1 MKPEQI
7 VEATLFASQAPLT
20 SAELARADE
29 GLSDAVVEQAIQVL
43 RERYEADEAAF
54 QIYQLGDGYQILTR
68 PEFAPYL
75 ERFDSVPRPPHLSA
89 AALESLAIVAY
100 RQPIG
105 RIQIEDVRGVSAS
118 SVLRTLLDWEL
129 ISVVGR
135 GDGLGRP
142 LLYGTTDRFLEHFGL
157 KGLSDL
163 PSPEEFPVELGATE
177 EQDDSEQLR
186 EPEPETEAGPELA
199 GGSEPDLTPE
209 QEPVSETEP
218 LVDPETVSELSV
230 DPVPAAGFEFVNEQD
245 PESTDAREPP
255 AVGAPSSDTLP

>member
-7 VEATLFASQAPLT
+7 VEATLFASQTPLT
-20 SAELARADE
+20 PAELARADE
-29 GLSDAVVEQAIQVL
+29 GLSDAVVEEAIQLL

-54 QIYQLGDGYQILTR
+54 QIYQLGDGYQVLTR

-89 AALESLAIVAY
+89 AALESLAIIAY

-129 ISVVGR
+129 VTVVGR
-135 GDGLGRP
+135 GEGLGRP
-142 LLYGTTDRFLEHFGL
+142 LLYGTTDRFLDHFGL

-163 PSPEEFPVELGATE
+163 PSAEELPVELGAPE
-177 EQDDSEQLR
+177 DQPDWEPL
-186 EPEPETEAGPELA
+186 PEPEAEPEAMSEAEPELEAGPE
-199 GGSEPDLTPE
+199 EE
-209 QEPVSETEP
+209 
-218 LVDPETVSELSV
+218 SELEAEHE
-230 DPVPAAGFEFVNEQD
+230 PPAQPERDAGFEFVIEQD
-245 PESTDAREPP
+245 PASADAGEPP
-255 AVGAPSSDTLP
+255 AVGAPSSDSLL

>member
-7 VEATLFASQAPLT
+7 VEATLFASQTPLRPD
-20 SAELARADE
+20 ELARADE
-29 GLSDAVVEQAIQVL
+29 GLSEAVVEEAIQVL

-89 AALESLAIVAY
+89 AALESLAIIAY

-129 ISVVGR
+129 VTVVGR
-135 GDGLGRP
+135 GEGLGRP

-163 PSPEEFPVELGATE
+163 PAAEELPIELGTPEERSDWEHPPEPEPAPEPEAESGLVDEPELVAE
-177 EQDDSEQLR
+177 SELVA
-186 EPEPETEAGPELA
+186 EPEPEAEYEPEARF
-199 GGSEPDLTPE
+199 DL
-209 QEPVSETEP
+209 
-218 LVDPETVSELSV
+218 
-230 DPVPAAGFEFVNEQD
+230 VNEQD
-245 PESTDAREPP
+245 PASADAGEPP
-255 AVGAPSSDTLP
+255 AVGAPSSDSLP